1 MKIGDKVRVNESYLF
16 DFPACTDRVGEIVG
30 VSEEGCIHG
39 ETYDVEFESGNT
51 DWFYPYDLEIVES
64 ESPYEEELNEDE
76 VYELLERAQ
85 AVGDEHAI
93 VSR

>member
-1 MKIGDKVRVNESYLF
+1 MKIGDKVRVTE
-16 DFPACTDRVGEIVG
+16 DFLKDVPNYSDREGVIVG
-30 VSEEGCIHG
+30 KSEVGCVYG
-39 ETYDVEFESGNT
+39 EAWDVEFESGNT
-51 DWFYPYDLEIVES
+51 DWMFPCDLEIVES
-64 ESPYEEELNEDE
+64 ESPYEEELTEDE